1 LPAENFLN
9 KKMAELQERD
19 AAAWWRILG
28 RLQRLLRTAAA
39 SLHARG
45 AFTARQAHH
54 YAMSVTER
62 EVLKGCIEAE
72 SVKDHVI
79 LYTRIINNIN
89 MQTSRRAGAFIDLG
103 LFFQSTVHMYT
114 SLRLLYRSF
123 APLSS
128 PVCTYSTAD

>member
-1 LPAENFLN
+1 MN
-9 KKMAELQERD
+9 KKRPELQERD
-19 AAAWWRILG
+19 AAAWWRVLA

-39 SLHARG
+39 SLQSRG
-45 AFTARQAHH
+45 VFTARQAHH

-103 LFFQSTVHMYT
+103 TFIFTYIGRY
-114 SLRLLYRSF
+114 LR
-123 APLSS
+123 A
-128 PVCTYSTAD
+128 